1 MGRRKYPIELWG
13 RAMRMTLEVLADPAR
28 SKGAIRRIADGL
40 GIDPEALRTWVR
52 QAEVDQGN

>member
-1 MGRRKYPIELWG
+1 MGQRKCPVELWG

-52 QAEVDQGN
+52 